1 MDAEIERRVKQAF
14 KFVQRQLK
22 MQYKKFMVSMKEQQD
37 KTKEMEKQ
45 KYKRR
50 VDPTLTKSMRD
61 RVRVDAMTKRLQQN
75 SRTNEL
81 I

>member
-37 KTKEMEKQ
+37 EMKKQ

>member
-1 MDAEIERRVKQAF
+1 M
-14 KFVQRQLK
+14 QRQLK
-22 MQYKKFMVSMKEQQD
+22 IQYKKFMVSQKEQKA
-37 KTKEMEKQ
+37 KTEELKKQ

-50 VDPTLTKSMRD
+50 VEPALTKSMRD

>member
-1 MDAEIERRVKQAF
+1 
-14 KFVQRQLK
+14 
-22 MQYKKFMVSMKEQQD
+22 MVSQKEQKA
-37 KTKEMEKQ
+37 KTEELKKQ

-50 VDPTLTKSMRD
+50 LEPALTKSMRD

>member
-1 MDAEIERRVKQAF
+1 M
-14 KFVQRQLK
+14 QRQLK
-22 MQYKKFMVSMKEQQD
+22 IQYKKFMVSQKEQKA
-37 KTKEMEKQ
+37 KTEELKKQ

-50 VDPTLTKSMRD
+50 LEPALTKSMRD

>member
-37 KTKEMEKQ
+37 KTKEMKKQ
-45 KYKRR
+45 YKRR